1 MRTIYNEGVL
11 HLTAT
16 IRLRTPHDGDHIDT
30 AQIVV
35 DADTYDAGKQ
45 AVLDQLA
52 DGWIM
57 TAYRVDRPTDPS

>member
-1 MRTIYNEGVL
+1 ML

-16 IRLRTPHDGDHIDT
+16 IRRRDKPGGDT
-30 AQIVV
+30 AETDGSQIDV
-35 DADTYDAGKQ
+35 DADTYDTARQ

-52 DGWIM
+52 DGWIV

>member
-1 MRTIYNEGVL
+1 VL

-16 IRLRTPHDGDHIDT
+16 IRRRDNHVGDTTDPDGQID
-30 AQIVV
+30 V
-35 DADTYDAGKQ
+35 DADTYDTARQ

-52 DGWIM
+52 DGWIV

>member
-1 MRTIYNEGVL
+1 
-11 HLTAT
+11 
-16 IRLRTPHDGDHIDT
+16 
-30 AQIVV
+30 VV

-52 DGWIM
+52 DGWIV